1 MIKKQ
6 KKSNIKGFTMVE
18 LLAIMIILAAL
29 FTLVVPA
36 ISKYVSDSRKSSY
49 INTANNLIG
58 GARNLVNHGALQMY
72 DTNTTY
78 YIPTSYIKTESGS
91 KSPYGDFTEAY
102 IVVIY
107 NGRGYQYFWI
117 SNDTAGQGIKNV
129 TPQDKLDEDLIESN
143 IRDLDI
149 IEKVETTGIGGRKNI
164 LILSTL
170 GDWGEKK
177 EATVDIDTDGNIV
190 EETP

>member
-1 MIKKQ
+1 MIF
-6 KKSNIKGFTMVE
+6 N
-18 LLAIMIILAAL
+18 MITDKDTIDI
-29 FTLVVPA
+29 VNNKYKVQPPIDK
-36 ISKYVSDSRKSSY
+36 ISKKGV
-49 INTANNLIG
+49 
-58 GARNLVNHGALQMY
+58 
-72 DTNTTY
+72 
-78 YIPTSYIKTESGS
+78 IPTNSYSLINKHGIVTQDIDTIQGIGQVKVNGEIWSAKTENDL